1 MLGLAAG
8 MQCRRSIAFQ
18 VLEGCQKGFQCIAEG
33 VVAGCDKSL
42 GDAVTAA
49 DVKCTSCAPLSGL
62 DQSDLDNPSPQ
73 RVVQLL
79 SSPTEQL
86 RELTGALEAVATGRG
101 SGAQK
106 PAAAS
111 SAAVPQPSAS
121 HSPAPGNSKVADV
134 SVGHRVEGVE
144 GSSMATSL
152 GSSFDETIYDDSTAT
167 TAGVDGAASSSSSS
181 SSTSAAT
188 AEPASNS
195 SSSSDLER
203 AAETR
208 QVGEALRGFTPLQ
221 LRLRKNI

>member
-1 MLGLAAG
+1 MATV
-8 MQCRRSIAFQ
+8 M
-18 VLEGCQKGFQCIAEG
+18 
-33 VVAGCDKSL
+33 
-42 GDAVTAA
+42 AA
-49 DVKCTSCAPLSGL
+49 DVECPPLCTRPLSGL

-121 HSPAPGNSKVADV
+121 HSPVPGAVSGNGKAAGV
-134 SVGHRVEGVE
+134 SVGHSVEGVE
-144 GSSMATSL
+144 GSSVATSL

-188 AEPASNS
+188 AEPASS
-195 SSSSDLER
+195 SSSSSGLER

-208 QVGEALRGFTPLQ
+208 QVGEALWGLTPLQ
-221 LRLRKNI
+221 LRLRKLF